1 MPLDVPTLGTFVLY
15 AALIACGYTFAV
27 SLAAAGGRPRMLR
40 SARMGTFATVALV
53 ACAVF
58 LLAYAFQTHDFRIRY
73 VARYS
78 DRSMPAIYLWTSLW
92 GGQDGSLLWWSFL
105 LSGYTAAFT
114 WWIGDRYRELQ
125 PYIFATLMTVFAFFF
140 VLMLFAANPFA
151 TTFGPPPPDGE
162 GLNPLLQNYW
172 MVIHPPSLYMGLTG
186 WAIPFAFVVA
196 ALITGRLGNEW
207 ILASRRWVLVAW
219 GFLSLGNML
228 GMFWSY
234 EELGWGGY
242 WAWDPVENA
251 SFMPWLT
258 ATAYL
263 HSVMIQ
269 ERKGMLKVWNVFLL
283 IWTFI
288 LTIFGTFLTR
298 SGLIAS
304 VHSFA
309 RSDIG
314 VYFAWYLV
322 LLVAATTLLVAY
334 RIPDLRYGWRIG
346 STEFAVAAGFG
357 FVSALVLFVTG
368 TEFDILLFAGA
379 ALLPAGLVGVVKL
392 VEVLRLDV
400 WKQPARVEGKRRI
413 VESLLSREFAFL
425 FNNWILIGML
435 GFVMISTTFP
445 LLSEALR
452 GETVTVGPEFYNQ
465 WMVPLGVILLFLM
478 GVGPAISWR
487 KATGKNLLQAFRLPA
502 LAGVVCA
509 IGHVVGGSAAGFPAY
524 VEVQPM
530 YDTGIGDWL
539 AFITGFSPVV
549 CTSIA
554 AFTMGTVLQEY
565 WRGVRVRMKNK
576 GEDPL
581 TALVQLVSRAR
592 RRYGGYLVHAGIVLM
607 YVGFTGAAYDTER
620 EGALRPGQSLEVG
633 AYELRYEGA
642 IPEEDVNK
650 RAVYGHL
657 TLFRGGSEIGSAYPA
672 KYIYRS
678 HPEMPTTEVAFRHE
692 LFHDLY
698 IIMAG
703 WDPASGQATFRVI
716 QRPLVSWI
724 WFGGLLLLLGTFVA
738 IAPTLKEVLG
748 ERTSSRPARR
758 PRAAV
763 AAATLLFVLFF
774 AGLALVPGLAQ
785 AQEAGSSTL
794 HAGSVEIHDPEERQL
809 FERLLCECGDCQRLP
824 LSTCG
829 CSWAEGM
836 RAELRA
842 RMDRSEPMAAIIAGY
857 RERFGSG
864 AISVPSDQG
873 LDRALWVLPL
883 ALTLMAAIGLVA
895 WVRRRGDGEVTPVSG
910 GAGVEEYDDRLEEE
924 LRRLGE

>member
-657 TLFRGGSEIGSAYPA
+657 TLFRGRLRDRVGLPGQVHLPEPPGDAHDRGRLPA
-672 KYIYRS
+672 RALPRS
-678 HPEMPTTEVAFRHE
+678 VHHHGRLGPGERAGDLPGHPATPRLLDLVRWAAAPPRHLRGHRADAEGGPRRTDE
-692 LFHDLY
+692 LST
-698 IIMAG
+698 G
-703 WDPASGQATFRVI
+703 PPAPRGGGRGDAAL
-716 QRPLVSWI
+716 RPLLRGSGPRARARPGAG
-724 WFGGLLLLLGTFVA
+724 GGLEHPPRRVGGDPRPGGATALRAAALRVRRLPAAAPEHLRLQLGRRDA
-738 IAPTLKEVLG
+738 GRAA
-748 ERTSSRPARR
+748 RPDGSQRAHGRDHR
-758 PRAAV
+758 GLPRA
-763 AAATLLFVLFF
+763 LR
-774 AGLALVPGLAQ
+774 
-785 AQEAGSSTL
+785 
-794 HAGSVEIHDPEERQL
+794 ERGHL
-809 FERLLCECGDCQRLP
+809 
-824 LSTCG
+824 
-829 CSWAEGM
+829 
-836 RAELRA
+836 RAE
-842 RMDRSEPMAAIIAGY
+842 
-857 RERFGSG
+857 
-864 AISVPSDQG
+864 
-873 LDRALWVLPL
+873 
-883 ALTLMAAIGLVA
+883 
-895 WVRRRGDGEVTPVSG
+895 
-910 GAGVEEYDDRLEEE
+910 
-924 LRRLGE
+924 